1 MEVHMKVFV
10 TGASGHIG
18 QLVTAELTT
27 AGHSVVGLARSEAG
41 GERVA
46 AAGGDPVVGTMDD
59 TARLAELAATS
70 DGVVNLAFKHD
81 AGDFGAAIA
90 ADRAVIEA
98 IGDALAGSGKPFF
111 AASGTMMLAG
121 STPPGEFGTEDTPI
135 DTTTAR
141 NPRAV
146 TDQLLLGLS
155 TRGVRSAALR
165 FAPTVHGPADL
176 HGFIPSLIAGARQAG
191 SFGYVGDGSNR
202 WPAVHNLDT
211 AHLIRLALEKE
222 DLPAGIPLHFA
233 ADEGIPFKQI
243 ADAIGRGVGVPV
255 ESVPQEV
262 AAERYG
268 FVGAFIGI
276 DNPTSSAKT
285 RELVGWQPTHNGL
298 LEDLAEGFY
307 FTR

>member
-1 MEVHMKVFV
+1 MKVLV

-18 QLVTAELTT
+18 QLVTSELVG
-27 AGHSVVGLARSEAG
+27 AGHEVTGLARSDAG
-41 GERVA
+41 AERVSA
-46 AAGGDPVVGTMDD
+46 QGGTPVVGSMDD
-59 TARLAELAATS
+59 TARLAELAAAA

-81 AGDFGAAIA
+81 NGDFGAAIA
-90 ADRAVIEA
+90 ADRAVIDA
-98 IGDALAGSGKPFF
+98 IGDALAGSGKPFL
-111 AASGTMMLAG
+111 AASGTMMLVG
-121 STPPGEFGTEDTPI
+121 STAPGELGTEDTPI
-135 DTTTAR
+135 DTESAR

-146 TDQLLLGLS
+146 TEKLLFGFAD
-155 TRGVRSAALR
+155 RGVRTAALR

-191 SFGYVGDGSNR
+191 SFGFVGDGTNR

-233 ADEGIPFKQI
+233 ADEGIPFRQI
-243 ADAIGRGVGVPV
+243 AEAIGRGAGVPV
-255 ESVPQEV
+255 ESVEQQV

-268 FVGAFIGI
+268 FVGAFIGL

-285 RELVGWQPTHNGL
+285 RELLEWQPTHPGL

-307 FTR
+307 FRR

>member
-1 MEVHMKVFV
+1 MKVFV

-18 QLVTAELTT
+18 QLVTAELIA
-27 AGHSVVGLARSEAG
+27 AGHEVVGLARSDAG
-41 GERVA
+41 AERVA
-46 AAGGDPVVGTMDD
+46 KLGGAPIVGSMDD
-59 TARLAELAATS
+59 TARLAELAAES
-70 DGVVNLAFKHD
+70 DAVVNLAFKHD
-81 AGDFGAAIA
+81 NGDFGAAIA
-90 ADRAVIEA
+90 ADRAVITA
-98 IGDALAGSGKPFF
+98 IGEALADSGKPFL

-121 STPPGEFGTEDTPI
+121 STAPGEVGTEDAPI
-135 DTTTAR
+135 DTEHAR

-146 TDQLLLGLS
+146 TEQQLLGLAA
-155 TRGVRSAALR
+155 RGVRSAALR

-176 HGFIPSLIAGARQAG
+176 HGFIPSLIAGAREDG
-191 SFGYVGDGSNR
+191 TFGFVGDGSNR

-233 ADEGIPFKQI
+233 ADEGIPFRQI
-243 ADAIGRGVGVPV
+243 AEAIGRGVGVPV
-255 ESVPQEV
+255 APVPQDE
-262 AAERYG
+262 AAARYG

-285 RELVGWQPTHNGL
+285 RELLKWEPSHNGL